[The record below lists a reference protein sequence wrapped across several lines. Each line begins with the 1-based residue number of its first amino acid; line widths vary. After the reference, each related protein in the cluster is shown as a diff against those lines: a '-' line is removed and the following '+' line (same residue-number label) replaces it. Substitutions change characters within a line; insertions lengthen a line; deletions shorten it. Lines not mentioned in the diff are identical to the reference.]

1 MTSTVG
7 LLVNLLIAGLLAVT
21 IGYCVLLN
29 KRLTRLRA
37 DEANLRA
44 TISELVTAT
53 EIAERAIQ
61 GLRSVAADTDRTLG
75 QRLRDAERFS
85 HEIERQIADG
95 EQVFDRIAQITQAVR
110 PARTE
115 GAPAA
120 GVAAPVA
127 AGGGA
132 GASPQDLRDRA
143 AAAAERLARLRRAQG
158 GEAA

>member
-1 MTSTVG
+1 MTTIAG
-7 LLVNLLIAGLLAVT
+7 FLVNLLVAGLLVVT

-29 KRLTRLRA
+29 KRLMRLRA

-85 HEIERQIADG
+85 HEIERQISDG
-95 EQVFDRIAQITQAVR
+95 EDVFERIAQITQAVK
-110 PARTE
+110 PARGEVIATH
-115 GAPAA
+115 APAA
-120 GVAAPVA
+120 VAT
-127 AGGGA
+127 GN
-132 GASPQDLRDRA
+132 SPQDLRERA
-143 AAAAERLARLRRAQG
+143 TATAERLARLRRAQG

>member
-1 MTSTVG
+1 MTSIAG
-7 LLVNLLIAGLLAVT
+7 FLVNLLVAGLLVVT

-29 KRLTRLRA
+29 KRLMRLRA

-85 HEIERQIADG
+85 HEIERQISDG
-95 EQVFDRIAQITQAVR
+95 EDVFERIAQITQAVK
-110 PARTE
+110 PARGEAIATQ
-115 GAPAA
+115 APAM
-120 GVAAPVA
+120 VAT
-127 AGGGA
+127 GN
-132 GASPQDLRDRA
+132 SPQDLRERA
-143 AAAAERLARLRRAQG
+143 AATAERLARLRRAQG

>member
-1 MTSTVG
+1 MTTIAG
-7 LLVNLLIAGLLAVT
+7 FLVNLLVAGLLVVT

-29 KRLTRLRA
+29 KRLMRLRA

-85 HEIERQIADG
+85 HEIERQISDG
-95 EQVFDRIAQITQAVR
+95 EDVFERIAQITQAVK
-110 PARTE
+110 PARGEVIATH
-115 GAPAA
+115 APATV
-120 GVAAPVA
+120 VAT
-127 AGGGA
+127 GN
-132 GASPQDLRDRA
+132 SPQDLRERA
-143 AAAAERLARLRRAQG
+143 AATAERLARLRRAQG